1 MGAQPHEPPPRLA
14 TVVIPMPASWD
25 DEQPAPLQHGG
36 GGDGPSD
43 LLAELD
49 ASLHQA
55 NGGLQELMSLLA
67 GCAPAAP
74 LKAHGVMALLRPI
87 ADLVDQAA
95 HTAEVLTDPDG

>member
-1 MGAQPHEPPPRLA
+1 MGPQPHEPPPRLA

-25 DEQPAPLQHGG
+25 DEPAAPAQHG

-95 HTAEVLTDPDG
+95 HTAELLTDPDG